1 MHYTLPVYY
10 KTQVLSEMA
19 SNGCDKFTFV
29 SYTPESS
36 TVISG
41 RLHKELWE
49 NVWSMVQETY
59 DKEVVPLPLQK
70 QKGIDVV
77 YGGLKAFM
85 HASATVNRRSRIG
98 MHTIH

>member
-10 KTQVLSEMA
+10 TTQVLSEIA

-29 SYTPESS
+29 RYKPVGS

-41 RLHKELWE
+41 RLDKELWE

-77 YGGLKAFM
+77 YGGLKAF
-85 HASATVNRRSRIG
+85 ADSCEFIT
-98 MHTIH
+98 